1 MGNIGSADRFI
12 EAGAKDVELR
22 HLRTFETVART
33 LSVTQAARE
42 LHYAQSSV
50 SDQIQALERELGVEL
65 LDRSQRRVRLTPQGA
80 ALAEYAERILKLMEE
95 ARWAVSRPGAEVA
108 VGALETVCLH
118 LLPGVLSRYRA
129 LYPEARVR
137 IAQDNRGELYKA
149 VRRGDLDVCLTFG
162 DPPPDA
168 GLRAETLAEEPLVV
182 IAPPGHP
189 LADRGRTSLAALAT
203 EPFLATERGCGFREM
218 FDNAFSGPAAK
229 EPVAE
234 VSSIGTLGA
243 CVAAGMGCA
252 LLPRLAVRA
261 QAARGEVAMIEV
273 GDIEDAA
280 LRTAVTMTWLDRNSA
295 NPNLIGLQTVLRK
308 QLGG

>member
-1 MGNIGSADRFI
+1 M
-12 EAGAKDVELR
+12 ELR

-33 LSVTQAARE
+33 LSVTQAAKE

-50 SDQIQALERELGVEL
+50 SDQIQALERDLGVEL
-65 LDRSQRRVRLTPQGA
+65 LDRSQRRVRLTPQGEV
-80 ALAEYAERILKLMEE
+80 LAEYTERILKLLEE
-95 ARWAVSRPGAEVA
+95 ARWAVSRPGSEVA
-108 VGALETVCLH
+108 VGALETVGLN

-137 IAQDNRGELYKA
+137 VTQDNRGALYGA

-162 DPPPDA
+162 EPPRDA

-182 IAPPGHP
+182 IVPPEHP
-189 LADRGRTSLAALAT
+189 LAERGRAGLADLST

-218 FDNAFSGPAAK
+218 YDGVFAGAAGSAAK

-234 VSSIGTLGA
+234 VAGIGTLGA
-243 CVAAGMGCA
+243 CVAAGMGLA
-252 LLPRLAVRA
+252 LLPSLAVRA
-261 QAARGEVAMIEV
+261 QAERGEVAV
-273 GDIEDAA
+273 VQVDDAD
-280 LRTAVTMTWLDRNSA
+280 LRTPVTMTWLDRNSS
-295 NPNLIGLQTVLRK
+295 NPNLVGLQTVLRK

>member
-1 MGNIGSADRFI
+1 MGIIGSADGFGG
-12 EAGAKDVELR
+12 AGGVRDVELR

-80 ALAEYAERILKLMEE
+80 VLAEYAERVLTLLEE
-95 ARWAVSRPGAEVA
+95 ARWAVSRPGTEIA

-118 LLPGVLSRYRA
+118 LLPGVLSRLRSLFPA
-129 LYPEARVR
+129 ARVR
-137 IAQDNRGELYKA
+137 ITQDNRRELHKA

-162 DPPPDA
+162 DPPTDA
-168 GLRAETLAEEPLVV
+168 GLRAETLAREPLVV
-182 IAPPGHP
+182 ITPPGHP
-189 LADRGRTSLAALAT
+189 LAARGRAPLAALAA

-234 VSSIGTLGA
+234 VSSIGALGA

-252 LLPRLAVRA
+252 LLPRLAVRDR
-261 QAARGEVAMIEV
+261 AARGEIAMIEV
-273 GDIEDAA
+273 EDAE
-280 LRTAVTMTWLDRNSA
+280 LRTPITMTWLDRNAA

-308 QLGG
+308 QLAG

>member
-1 MGNIGSADRFI
+1 M
-12 EAGAKDVELR
+12 ELR

-65 LDRSQRRVRLTPQGA
+65 LDRSQRRVRLTPQGVT
-80 ALAEYAERILKLMEE
+80 LSEYAERLLKLLEE
-95 ARWAVSRPGAEVA
+95 ARWAVSRPGAEVS

-118 LLPGVLSRYRA
+118 VLPGVLTRYRA
-129 LYPEARVR
+129 LYPETRVR

-168 GLRAETLAEEPLVV
+168 GLHAETLAEEPLVV
-182 IAPPGHP
+182 ITPPDHP
-189 LADRGRTSLAALAT
+189 LAARGRAHLGELAA

-218 FDNAFSGPAAK
+218 FDNTFSGPAAK

-252 LLPRLAVRA
+252 LLPSLAVRA
-261 QAARGEVAMIEV
+261 QADRGEVALVEV
-273 GDIEDAA
+273 DDVS
-280 LRTAVTMTWLDRNSA
+280 LRTHITMTWLARNST
-295 NPNLIGLQTVLRK
+295 NPNLITLQTVLRK

>member
-1 MGNIGSADRFI
+1 M
-12 EAGAKDVELR
+12 ELR

-65 LDRSQRRVRLTPQGA
+65 LDRSQRRVRLTPQGVV
-80 ALAEYAERILKLMEE
+80 LSEYTERILKLMEE
-95 ARWAVSRPGAEVA
+95 ARWAVSRPGSEVA

-118 LLPGVLSRYRA
+118 LLPGVLSRYRS
-129 LYPEARVR
+129 LNPEARVR
-137 IAQDNRGELYKA
+137 ITQDNRGELYKA
-149 VRRGDLDVCLTFG
+149 VRRGDLDLCLTFG
-162 DPPPDA
+162 DAPKDA
-168 GLRAETLAEEPLVV
+168 GLEAETLAEEPLVV
-182 IAPPGHP
+182 ITPPDHP
-189 LADRGRTSLAALAT
+189 LAARNRVHLGELAP

-252 LLPRLAVRA
+252 LLPSLAVRA
-261 QAARGEVAMIEV
+261 QAHRGEVAVVEV
-273 GDIEDAA
+273 DDVSLHTSI
-280 LRTAVTMTWLDRNSA
+280 TMTWLGRNSG
-295 NPNLIGLQTVLRK
+295 NPNLTGLQAVLRK
-308 QLGG
+308 QLGS